1 MIRRAVPNL
10 LLIVLTLLALEAC
23 TKDTRLS
30 TLQASITAVNAA
42 RDGFVIYDR
51 THQTA
56 ILDQSATR
64 EVFTAKITAYRQERE
79 TILNTFEVVY
89 RALAV
94 AATQT
99 DGPSLEAALAQ
110 AGELVTAIHKLTGD
124 P

>member
-10 LLIVLTLLALEAC
+10 LMIVLTLCALEAC

-30 TLQASITAVNAA
+30 TLQASITSVTAA

-51 THQTA
+51 VHQQDL
-56 ILDQSATR
+56 LDTSATR
-64 EVFTAKITAYRQERE
+64 EQFTVVITAYRKERE
-79 TILNTFEVVY
+79 MILNTFEVVY

-99 DGPSLEAALAQ
+99 DGPSLNAALAQ
-110 AGELVTAIHKLTGD
+110 AGELVTAIHKLTGA